1 MRFLRAKT
9 EQVCRSSATTQ
20 PHSETLP
27 STHASPLPIHTRAFY
42 FQLWLLGRLIPLFTA
57 ICPLFPFLAGRE
69 RISSTTSPSSGSRW
83 GGRPVSTTD
92 SFSSNHN
99 AYLHHYQVA
108 HHSPLTTH
116 HSPLNRCWPSC
127 SAWRPGLASCRPLP
141 GKQQPQ
147 PPPTPI
153 PPALHCFPIFLED
166 VFLLRSISCGTNA
179 ASLRACQCVVTRL
192 HVKELCRQSGMPSIP
207 GQQLEDE
214 VDALC
219 CPVLCCAVLCCASP
233 YVPPCSSNHCDNSPI
248 LSQTLLH

>member
-20 PHSETLP
+20 PHSETLT

-69 RISSTTSPSSGSRW
+69 RISNTTSPSSGSRW

-116 HSPLNRCWPSC
+116 HSTGAGQVAALGVRAWQAAGHFQASSSRSLLPLQF
-127 SAWRPGLASCRPLP
+127 PLP
-141 GKQQPQ
+141 CIVSPSFWKTSSFCVPSRVGQM
-147 PPPTPI
+147 
-153 PPALHCFPIFLED
+153 LHHYE
-166 VFLLRSISCGTNA
+166 
-179 ASLRACQCVVTRL
+179 
-192 HVKELCRQSGMPSIP
+192 HVN
-207 GQQLEDE
+207 
-214 VDALC
+214 
-219 CPVLCCAVLCCASP
+219 VL
-233 YVPPCSSNHCDNSPI
+233 
-248 LSQTLLH
+248 

>member
-1 MRFLRAKT
+1 MRFLRSKT

-99 AYLHHYQVA
+99 AYLHHA
-108 HHSPLTTH
+108 TKSLTTH
-116 HSPLNRCWPSC
+116 HSPLTTQQVLAKLQR
-127 SAWRPGLASCRPLP
+127 LASGP
-141 GKQQPQ
+141 GKLQATSRQAADAASSHSNSPCLALF
-147 PPPTPI
+147 PHLSGRRLPF
-153 PPALHCFPIFLED
+153 ALHLVWD
-166 VFLLRSISCGTNA
+166 
-179 ASLRACQCVVTRL
+179 
-192 HVKELCRQSGMPSIP
+192 K
-207 GQQLEDE
+207 
-214 VDALC
+214 C
-219 CPVLCCAVLCCASP
+219 CIITSVSMCC
-233 YVPPCSSNHCDNSPI
+233 D
-248 LSQTLLH
+248 